1 MIRLATFNIQYGAP
15 VPAEH
20 ATAIVGVDR
29 AGEQSARQLA
39 RDIAALEADV
49 LGLQDVARGKIR
61 SGRVDQLRVI
71 AERTGLTPLFAETRH
86 KYGMALLTRLP
97 VMNARVLELAGRT
110 SPWIRDDS
118 SSVGWRFKW
127 PDKRACLYALL
138 DTPEG
143 PLAVGV
149 THLSTVRP
157 VARRQFQIAA
167 RGCEDFAPGVPAVLM
182 GDLNLRINQVEE
194 EIPGTGF
201 AILARGNASPSWAP
215 IIQIDHIL
223 GRGVTGRAN
232 RVVQMPVSDHAAVVV
247 EARIDAGVS
256 KLQDAIQEPQT
267 GVPKRKTDTPE

>member
-1 MIRLATFNIQYGAP
+1 MIRLATFNIQYGTP
-15 VPAEH
+15 VPADRT
-20 ATAIVGVDR
+20 TAIVGVDR

-49 LGLQDVARGKIR
+49 LGLQEVDRGKIR

-86 KYGMALLTRLP
+86 KYGMGLLTRLP
-97 VMNARVLELAGRT
+97 VTSARVLELAGRT
-110 SPWIRDDS
+110 SPWIHDES
-118 SSVGWRFKW
+118 LWVGWRFKW
-127 PDKRACLYALL
+127 PDKRECLYALL

-167 RGCEDFAPGVPAVLM
+167 RGFDEFAPGVPAVLM
-182 GDLNLRINQVEE
+182 GDLNLRINHVAE

-201 AILARGNASPSWAP
+201 DILARGNASPSWTP

-247 EARIDAGVS
+247 EARIDTDVS
-256 KLQDAIQEPQT
+256 EPQAVMHESQT
-267 GVPKRKTDTPE
+267 GMPKRKTDTSE